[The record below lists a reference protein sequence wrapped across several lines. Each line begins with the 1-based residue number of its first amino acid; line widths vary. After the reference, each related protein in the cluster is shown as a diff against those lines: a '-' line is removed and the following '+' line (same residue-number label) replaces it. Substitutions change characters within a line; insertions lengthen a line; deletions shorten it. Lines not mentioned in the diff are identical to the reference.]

1 MAVTVT
7 DTPASLKLWAQKTS
21 VPYEW
26 IRYGTLSGEFTNDD
40 QAKLPA
46 PMRLRLTGAAFLLIP
61 DQVEGI

>member
-1 MAVTVT
+1 MTVT

-46 PMRLRLTGAAFLLIP
+46 PVRLRLMGAALLQIA
-61 DQVEGI
+61 DQIEGI